1 MFNFLIILFFGW
13 PAILIT
19 VILTAFGLWKS
30 NYRIIVTAS
39 MLAFPFSWFLSGFPI
54 IRSPAFLLPVIL
66 FASAFAM
73 YRKHEMLAWIIAV
86 PFFLAVLLLFY
97 VISAGTL

>member
-1 MFNFLIILFFGW
+1 MFNFLIVLFFGW
-13 PAILIT
+13 PAILAT
-19 VILTAFGLWKS
+19 MILAAIGLWKR
-30 NYRIIVTAS
+30 NYHLIITAS
-39 MLAFPFSWFLSGFPI
+39 ILAFPFSWFISGFPI

-66 FASAFAM
+66 LASAFAM

-86 PFFLAVLLLFY
+86 PFFLAVMLLFY